1 MGLSKRKGSNCWQMC
16 FFLEGKKVRKSAKTS
31 NKKIAQ
37 KIYDRTR
44 WQIAEGAYDRQ
55 LKADMPFFQLEAEF
69 LEKHSK
75 VEKASYKR
83 DVISGELLKRYFG
96 KMLIGEIRA
105 YDIKEWR
112 QWRLQHITNK
122 GTPVKKATVNRDLSF
137 LKTMFN
143 MAVQWGWLKEN
154 PAEKIKLLRGEEKR
168 LRILNKYEISKL
180 IMNASEHLK
189 PILITAVSTGMRRG
203 EILNL
208 KWKHIDFAYGFIR
221 VENSKNGEA
230 RNIPMNPYLR
240 EILMKLKM
248 GRNPEDYVFARKDGK
263 RINCFKEAF
272 KAACL
277 KAGITDFRFHDTRH
291 VAASLLAAGGCD
303 IITLQNTLGHKTLA
317 MTQRYAHLIPGKHQ
331 RTREIMQDFWKNSG
345 DTKSDT
351 VSYGGKES
359 FLSH

>member
-1 MGLSKRKGSNCWQMC
+1 MGLFKRKDSNCWQTC
-16 FFLEGKKVRKSAKTS
+16 FFLEGRKVRKSTRTT

-37 KIYDRTR
+37 RIYDRIR
-44 WQIAEGAYDRQ
+44 GQIAEGTYDRQ
-55 LKADMPFFQLEAEF
+55 LKADMPFFQLVDEF

-83 DVISGELLKRYFG
+83 DVISGRLLKKYFG
-96 KMLIGEIRA
+96 RMLIGEINA
-105 YDIKEWR
+105 YEIKEWR
-112 QWRLQHITNK
+112 QWRLQHTTNRN
-122 GTPVKKATVNRDLSF
+122 TPVKKATVNRDLAF

-143 MAVQWGWLKEN
+143 MAVQWGWLREN
-154 PAEKIKLLRGEEKR
+154 PAKKIKLLRGEEKR
-168 LRILNKYEISKL
+168 LRILDKDEISKL
-180 IMNASEHLK
+180 IKNASEHLK

-208 KWKHIDFAYGFIR
+208 KWKHVDFSTGFIR

-230 RNIPMNPYLR
+230 RNIPLNPYLKDT
-240 EILMKLKM
+240 LMKLM
-248 GRNPEDYVFARKDGK
+248 TGRNPEDYVFIRKDGK
-263 RINCFKEAF
+263 RITCFKEAF
-272 KAACL
+272 KVACS

-303 IITLQNTLGHKTLA
+303 IITLQYILGHKTLA

-331 RTREIMQDFWKNSG
+331 KPREIMQDFWKDLG

-359 FLSH
+359 CVSH